1 MGEVLVGGKATYMNP
16 NNFLSEYSQE
26 LEPPSRYNY
35 DESDDDLM
43 TMDEDNMCANLAAD
57 IENYSNYS
65 ISDIKSINMQ

>member
-1 MGEVLVGGKATYMNP
+1 MGEVLVGGRATYMYP

-26 LEPPSRYNY
+26 SEPPTHYNY

-43 TMDEDNMCANLAAD
+43 SMDEDNMFANLAAD

-65 ISDIKSINMQ
+65 ISDI